1 MPSNQPRGRRSNETT
16 LSGGETG
23 AAAATE
29 APNPTS
35 KRSSVI
41 GPRTDGNCKQ
51 PGRRR
56 RGGADRAAPGRD
68 RGATL
73 THPTPPEP
81 AAGHSYPSAMRRR
94 RLTPSVVATI
104 IVAIA
109 STAASAS
116 RAPILR
122 AFERP
127 ATKVDRVPRQLT
139 SRMRVIDSRRVA
151 TYVAPRRRARRTT
164 LFVATV
170 AGKGWCLITIQFQP
184 RSAAASCGP
193 RLFGIGSFFRAGEG
207 TFFAGIAANRVTR
220 VVLVG
225 SRGARHVAHLSRDN
239 GFIYDCRAY
248 NGCACL
254 IDRVEVYAGG
264 RLLESR
270 AWSPA
275 SCARRH

>member
-1 MPSNQPRGRRSNETT
+1 MGTVNSPVVDGEAALIEQRQVPIEGRRS
-16 LSGGETG
+16 
-23 AAAATE
+23 
-29 APNPTS
+29 P
-35 KRSSVI
+35 I
-41 GPRTDGNCKQ
+41 
-51 PGRRR
+51 
-56 RGGADRAAPGRD
+56 RA
-68 RGATL
+68 
-73 THPTPPEP
+73 PPEP

-139 SRMRVIDSRRVA
+139 SRMRVIDGRRVA

-193 RLFGIGSFFRAGEG
+193 RLFGMGSFF
-207 TFFAGIAANRVTR
+207 
-220 VVLVG
+220 
-225 SRGARHVAHLSRDN
+225 
-239 GFIYDCRAY
+239 
-248 NGCACL
+248 
-254 IDRVEVYAGG
+254 
-264 RLLESR
+264 
-270 AWSPA
+270 
-275 SCARRH
+275 